1 MRRDEMKLKMKKKD
15 QDEKLKKDKNL
26 FFVFALS
33 YHISHAV
40 VGVAISMISG
50 AIQYGLPATS

>member
-1 MRRDEMKLKMKKKD
+1 MVRAGISKSEKME
-15 QDEKLKKDKNL
+15 QIIH
-26 FFVFALS
+26 FIIS